1 MKPVD
6 ILEHL
11 PCTAEQLMGKIDR
24 GYLSCYKLLEKAV
37 SLKLAERW
45 GREPTEKGRLIDRY
59 QTTELGVMALG
70 SLRKRRDRT

>member
-24 GYLSCYKLLEKAV
+24 SYLSCYKLLEKAV

-45 GREPTEKGRLIDRY
+45 GREPNEKGRLIGRY
-59 QTTELGVMALG
+59 QTTELGVTTLS
-70 SLRKRRDRT
+70 SLRKEKG

>member
-24 GYLSCYKLLEKAV
+24 NYVSSYRLLERAV
-37 SLKLAERW
+37 SLKLAEQW
-45 GREPTEKGRLIDRY
+45 GREITATGRLISRY
-59 QTTELGVMALG
+59 QITELGVTTL
-70 SLRKRRDRT
+70 SNLRKEKG

>member
-24 GYLSCYKLLEKAV
+24 NYVSSYRLLERAV

-45 GREPTEKGRLIDRY
+45 GRELTVSCRLIDRY
-59 QTTELGVMALG
+59 QITELGVTTLN
-70 SLRKRRDRT
+70 SLRKEKG